1 MKKALFL
8 IFHGFDP
15 NNGISKKISYQV
27 NALKACDLE
36 VHLCHMDETNGK
48 KRIVD
53 GSVIADYGNGILG
66 KILKRTEF
74 ASVTKYAKDEGCYGD
89 SYFSI

>member
-1 MKKALFL
+1 MKVLFI

-15 NNGISKKISYQV
+15 NNGISKKISYQMEAIK
-27 NALKACDLE
+27 ALGMQ
-36 VHLCHMDETNGK
+36 VHICYMDEHETK

-53 GSVIADYGNGILG
+53 NSIIANYGNGFLS

-74 ASVTKYAKDEGCYGD
+74 
-89 SYFSI
+89 F